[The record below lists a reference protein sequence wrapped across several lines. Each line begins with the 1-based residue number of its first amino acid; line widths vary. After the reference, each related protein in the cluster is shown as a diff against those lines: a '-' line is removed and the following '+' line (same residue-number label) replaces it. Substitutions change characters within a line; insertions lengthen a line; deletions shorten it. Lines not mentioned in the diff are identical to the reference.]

1 MLIIIVL
8 HLFFGK
14 FDLHYLIP
22 RIIGRSIHLPPL
34 VVILGI
40 VSAALLAG
48 VLAIPLVTPTIASA
62 RIIGRYFF
70 ANLFDIV
77 WTPISVTQPL
87 RPPKAYWWQRDQRK
101 GQML

>member
-1 MLIIIVL
+1 MLIIIAL
-8 HLFFGK
+8 HLFFGQ
-14 FDLHYLIP
+14 FDLNYLIP
-22 RIIGRSIHLPPL
+22 RIIGRSVHLPAF
-34 VVILGI
+34 VVFFGI
-40 VSAALLAG
+40 VSAALFAG
-48 VLAIPLVTPTIASA
+48 VLAIPLATPTIASA
-62 RIIGRYFF
+62 RIIGRYCF